1 MNVQN
6 NSEAA
11 EVKNVVPL
19 FSNIEVNL
27 LPDALS
33 ELIAE
38 GLPTTM
44 VEESS
49 IQETSRMLVRENQF
63 PDQSMYVLDQ
73 QISGLRERLDRLK
86 FYLADLD
93 DLLPH

>member
-38 GLPTTM
+38 GLPTTL
-44 VEESS
+44 VEENSM
-49 IQETSRMLVRENQF
+49 QETARMLVRENQF

>member
-1 MNVQN
+1 MNLEN
-6 NSEAA
+6 KPEAA
-11 EVKNVVPL
+11 EVENVVPL
-19 FSNIEVNL
+19 FSNMEVT
-27 LPDALS
+27 LPIDALS

-38 GLPTTM
+38 GLPITE
-44 VEESS
+44 VEESCME
-49 IQETSRMLVRENQF
+49 ETSRMLVRENQF

-73 QISGLRERLDRLK
+73 QIAGLRERLDRLK